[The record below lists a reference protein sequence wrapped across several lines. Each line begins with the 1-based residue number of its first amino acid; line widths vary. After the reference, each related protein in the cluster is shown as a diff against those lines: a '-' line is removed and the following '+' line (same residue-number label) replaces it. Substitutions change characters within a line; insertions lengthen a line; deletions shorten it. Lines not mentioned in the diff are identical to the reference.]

1 VRIFSYRNKRAAKH
15 LLLFLG
21 IAALVFLMFFV
32 IRFIYLQRFLVYSNG
47 TIQLNYNQQ
56 LEKQPE
62 AAPPVWDDTEIEIIL
77 AEPEVQINEAYEE
90 PMKTLTGFYI
100 TTKMLSNIDA
110 VHAALAEQETAP
122 KTIMLDLKSIYG
134 NFYYSSGTS
143 GATMATAADIG
154 QVDLLIEE
162 LAERPGTYL
171 IARIA
176 SLSDYNFALANQ
188 SCGLP
193 MRSGALWMDSDG
205 CFWLDPMSETVQ
217 AYLASIAQ
225 ELAQMGFDEVVFD
238 DFRIPDSTSIVYNN
252 ELSREEAAAEAAASL
267 RENLAAEPIRISF
280 NSENPNVAASSDR
293 VYLVTEDGS
302 SVSSLVES
310 VQETL
315 EDPSAQIVFLT
326 ASRDTRFEGYGI
338 LRPLIEER
346 TE

>member
-1 VRIFSYRNKRAAKH
+1 
-15 LLLFLG
+15 
-21 IAALVFLMFFV
+21 MFCI

-47 TIQLNYNQQ
+47 SVQLNYEQQ
-56 LEKQPE
+56 LERLPE
-62 AAPPVWDDTEIEIIL
+62 AAAPSWEGSPIEIIL
-77 AEPEVQINEAYEE
+77 EEPEVQNVDTHEE
-90 PMKTLTGFYI
+90 PLKTLTGFYI
-100 TTKMLSNIDA
+100 TTKMLSDIDA
-110 VHAALAEQETAP
+110 IHTALAEQETAP

-134 NFYYSSGTS
+134 NFYYSSGTT
-143 GATMATAADIG
+143 GANMATAADIAD
-154 QVDLLIEE
+154 VDALIEE
-162 LAERPGTYL
+162 LSGRPGTYL

-193 MRSGALWMDSDG
+193 MKSGALWMDSNG

-238 DFRIPDSTSIVYNN
+238 DFRIPDNNKIVYNS
-252 ELSREEAAAEAAASL
+252 ELTREEAAAQAAASL
-267 RENLAAEPIRISF
+267 RELLTGEPIRVSF
-280 NSENPNVAASSDR
+280 NSENPQVAVSSDR
-293 VYLVTEDGS
+293 IYLVTEDGS
-302 SVSSLVES
+302 SVAGLVEN
-310 VQETL
+310 VQENL
-315 EDPSAQIVFLT
+315 ENPSAQIVFLT